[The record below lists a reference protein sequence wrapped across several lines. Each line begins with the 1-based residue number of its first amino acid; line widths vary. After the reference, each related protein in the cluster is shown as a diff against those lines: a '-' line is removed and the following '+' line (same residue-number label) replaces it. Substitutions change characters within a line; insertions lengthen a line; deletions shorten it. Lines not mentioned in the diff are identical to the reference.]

1 MEMIF
6 VVVFGIALSIGLFRI
21 KKFTSGFLSKLYL
34 GCMWGVEIVVSV
46 FHRNLK
52 WVSRNMLLSV
62 MLMVLV
68 PVIILM
74 GNFFITSMSKQKES
88 KGE

>member
-6 VVVFGIALSIGLFRI
+6 VVIFGIALSIGLFRI
-21 KKFTSGFLSKLYL
+21 KKFTSVFLSKLYL
-34 GCMWGVEIVVSV
+34 GCMWTLEIIVSV

-52 WVSRNMLLSV
+52 WMNRNTLLSI
-62 MLMVLV
+62 MLMVLI
-68 PVIILM
+68 PVAILM
-74 GNFFITSMSKQKES
+74 GSFFITSMSKQKES

>member
-21 KKFTSGFLSKLYL
+21 KKFTSVFLSKLYL
-34 GCMWGVEIVVSV
+34 ECMWTLEIIVSV

-52 WVSRNMLLSV
+52 WMNRNTLLSI
-62 MLMVLV
+62 MLMVLI
-68 PVIILM
+68 PVAILM
-74 GNFFITSMSKQKES
+74 GSFFITSMSKQKES